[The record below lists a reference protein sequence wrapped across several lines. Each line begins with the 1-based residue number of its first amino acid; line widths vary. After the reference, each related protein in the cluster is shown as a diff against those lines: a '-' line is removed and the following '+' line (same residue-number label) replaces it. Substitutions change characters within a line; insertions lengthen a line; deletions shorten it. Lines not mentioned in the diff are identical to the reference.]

1 MTYQTAVLMLSI
13 IVSFAGPGCKASK
26 PASDPG
32 DAVVVTVNETPITEA
47 EIAVKLQQ
55 MGSHGREAGPEMR
68 ERAIE
73 EIIVQ
78 ELMYQKGQKLGLD
91 KEVKFRNSV
100 RLMELRNNEFKRA
113 EMERQ
118 IRNTQ
123 VAAKVEVN
131 DDVKKLRRAWGDDL
145 DRLPPAQYAEDE
157 ARSSL
162 EQIKSGTPF
171 DTVAKEKS
179 PSAPK
184 GKTAPWDMGYLHWNQ
199 IPIEWVDAVYA
210 LKKDEVSGV
219 LSSKRSGVFIVKIF
233 DRKKN
238 PDAAFGRMS
247 ASIMN
252 RLRDLRVMQDYDR
265 YIDALKSEAKIV
277 KHEERRKAS

>member
-1 MTYQTAVLMLSI
+1 
-13 IVSFAGPGCKASK
+13 
-26 PASDPG
+26 
-32 DAVVVTVNETPITEA
+32 
-47 EIAVKLQQ
+47 
-55 MGSHGREAGPEMR
+55 MR
-68 ERAIE
+68 ERAMRKSLSRVDVSE
-73 EIIVQ
+73 
-78 ELMYQKGQKLGLD
+78 GQKLGLD
-91 KEVKFRNSV
+91 KE
-100 RLMELRNNEFKRA
+100 E
-113 EMERQ
+113 
-118 IRNTQ
+118 IRTPCASWSFGSMSSN
-123 VAAKVEVN
+123 ARRWSARSEYAGRREGRSDH
-131 DDVKKLRRAWGDDL
+131 DDVKKYFDEHAEMISTDL
-145 DRLPPAQYAEDE
+145 HLGAIRFSNEDE

-265 YIDALKSEAKIV
+265 YIDALKNEAKIV